1 MNVFSAGED
10 WIENPETY
18 ESSFY
23 KRTLD
28 NDIYIFTAPSFS
40 SKFWFVLLLFK
51 TPDTQASITEEA
63 CPSAGLSD
71 LVPTGLARITLS
83 VH

>member
-40 SKFWFVLLLFK
+40 SKFFFFFFCFVCAFWV
-51 TPDTQASITEEA
+51 SY
-63 CPSAGLSD
+63 
-71 LVPTGLARITLS
+71 
-83 VH
+83 

>member
-10 WIENPETY
+10 WLENPETY

-40 SKFWFVLLLFK
+40 SKFLFVLLLLK
-51 TPDTQASITEEA
+51 PADTLASIAEEA
-63 CPSAGLSD
+63 CPSAGLFD
-71 LVPTGLARITLS
+71 LLPTGLARISLS
-83 VH
+83 GH

>member
-1 MNVFSAGED
+1 MNVLSVGED

-28 NDIYIFTAPSFS
+28 NDVYIFTAPSFN
-40 SKFWFVLLLFK
+40 SKFLFC
-51 TPDTQASITEEA
+51 S
-63 CPSAGLSD
+63 
-71 LVPTGLARITLS
+71 
-83 VH
+83 